1 MNRSLSY
8 RITHLLG
15 IDPSNRQGAALVV
28 VNSSFLAFAL
38 IFFIRDVVALLTNGD
53 VFLSVTL
60 RMLSMSILS
69 VLALL
74 IGRYHL
80 RLSKF
85 ITISIPILILYVY
98 PTLFIPNRGI
108 NESMIVNITG
118 IYLACTIPFILF
130 RTDTNFKTILIVNV
144 LIFAIH
150 LYIQYYTVFLTLPV
164 KSDLILYFQTNYTI
178 LVIYQCCIW
187 QFIFWVLYNTYNRNE
202 KYQRELKEHNYTIH
216 EQKNEIEAQNE
227 ELVQQQEQVFSMN
240 ERLEL
245 LVQERTL
252 KLNRL
257 NEKLIEYAYINSH
270 LLRAPLCR
278 IQGLRNLIKFDPAN
292 VKEYQVYLDRSLD
305 ELNEIIESISVILED
320 EDSEIIQ
327 EIQNKLRH

>member
-1 MNRSLSY
+1 M
-8 RITHLLG
+8 
-15 IDPSNRQGAALVV
+15 
-28 VNSSFLAFAL
+28 
-38 IFFIRDVVALLTNGD
+38 
-53 VFLSVTL
+53 
-60 RMLSMSILS
+60 
-69 VLALL
+69 
-74 IGRYHL
+74 
-80 RLSKF
+80 
-85 ITISIPILILYVY
+85 
-98 PTLFIPNRGI
+98 
-108 NESMIVNITG
+108 
-118 IYLACTIPFILF
+118 
-130 RTDTNFKTILIVNV
+130 
-144 LIFAIH
+144 
-150 LYIQYYTVFLTLPV
+150 
-164 KSDLILYFQTNYTI
+164 
-178 LVIYQCCIW
+178 
-187 QFIFWVLYNTYNRNE
+187 FWVLYNTYSRNE
-202 KYQRELKEHNYTIH
+202 KYQRELKEQNYTIH

-320 EDSEIIQ
+320 EDPEIIQ